1 MTLPMS
7 AAPGGVAA
15 LAGRLRGL
23 AGWRRALAAAILG
36 VLATGAL
43 PPVQL
48 VPLVFVAFSGL
59 VLLLEAVDDGPRPL
73 RGAFLAGWWFGFGH
87 FVTNL
92 YWLAHALLI
101 DAAQFGWMVPFAVFG
116 LSGFFAVFTGA
127 ACLATAATRTRG
139 AARVLVL
146 AIAWTIVEW
155 LRGHILTGF
164 PWNLIGTV
172 WTGTLPVMQVASL
185 VGLYG
190 LGLLT
195 VLVAALPAAL
205 AAPAGQR
212 RWGGPIAAALLLVA
226 AAVFG
231 MLRLPNDRDAAPD
244 YRLRLV
250 QPNVPQSLKWDPAQ
264 REANLAKTL
273 ALSRSAGFES
283 RTHVIWP
290 ETAVPFV
297 ITDFNNVGPALR
309 EGLASAVP
317 PGGLLLT
324 GAPRAE
330 RDAEGRLVLWNSLHA
345 LDPAG
350 AIVATYDK
358 FHLVPFGEY
367 VPLRSILKIAKV
379 TVGNVDFS
387 PGPGLRTLA
396 LPGLPDVSP
405 LICYEAIFPAQVVA
419 PGTRPAWLLNITNDA
434 WFGIS
439 SGPYQHFTAARFRAV
454 EEGLPLVR
462 AANNGISAVVDSY
475 GRIEARLELGA
486 TGVVDA
492 ALPPALPSTLYSRF
506 GDGVLA
512 VLVLAF
518 GAAALRLH
526 NRRCVVT

>member
-1 MTLPMS
+1 MLFRS
-7 AAPGGVAA
+7 
-15 LAGRLRGL
+15 
-23 AGWRRALAAAILG
+23 
-36 VLATGAL
+36 
-43 PPVQL
+43 
-48 VPLVFVAFSGL
+48 
-59 VLLLEAVDDGPRPL
+59 
-73 RGAFLAGWWFGFGH
+73 
-87 FVTNL
+87 NL
-92 YWLAHALLI
+92 YWLAYALLI

-116 LSGFFAVFTGA
+116 LSGFFALFTGA
-127 ACLATAATRTRG
+127 ASAATAATRTRG
-139 AARVLVL
+139 VARVLVL
-146 AIAWTIVEW
+146 AIFWTVGEW
-155 LRGHILTGF
+155 LRGHVLTGF

-172 WTGTLPVMQVASL
+172 WAGSLPVMQATSL
-185 VGLYG
+185 IGLYG

-195 VLVAALPAAL
+195 VLVAALPATL
-205 AAPAGQR
+205 TSAASR
-212 RWGGPIAAALLLVA
+212 RWVGPAAAVLLVA
-226 AAVFG
+226 AAWLFG
-231 MLRLPNDRDAAPD
+231 ALRLTGESPGEPA

-250 QPNVPQSLKWDPAQ
+250 QPNVSQSLKWDPAQ

-273 ALSRSAGFES
+273 ALSRAAGFES

-297 ITDFNNVGPALR
+297 VTDFNDVGPALR
-309 EGLASAVP
+309 ERLADAVP

-345 LDPAG
+345 LDRSG

-396 LPGLPDVSP
+396 LPGLPDASP

-512 VLVLAF
+512 VLILAF

>member
-1 MTLPMS
+1 
-7 AAPGGVAA
+7 
-15 LAGRLRGL
+15 
-23 AGWRRALAAAILG
+23 
-36 VLATGAL
+36 
-43 PPVQL
+43 
-48 VPLVFVAFSGL
+48 
-59 VLLLEAVDDGPRPL
+59 
-73 RGAFLAGWWFGFGH
+73 
-87 FVTNL
+87 
-92 YWLAHALLI
+92 
-101 DAAQFGWMVPFAVFG
+101 
-116 LSGFFAVFTGA
+116 
-127 ACLATAATRTRG
+127 
-139 AARVLVL
+139 
-146 AIAWTIVEW
+146 
-155 LRGHILTGF
+155 
-164 PWNLIGTV
+164 
-172 WTGTLPVMQVASL
+172 
-185 VGLYG
+185 
-190 LGLLT
+190 
-195 VLVAALPAAL
+195 
-205 AAPAGQR
+205 
-212 RWGGPIAAALLLVA
+212 
-226 AAVFG
+226 
-231 MLRLPNDRDAAPD
+231 
-244 YRLRLV
+244 
-250 QPNVPQSLKWDPAQ
+250 
-264 REANLAKTL
+264 
-273 ALSRSAGFES
+273 
-283 RTHVIWP
+283 VIWP

-297 ITDFNNVGPALR
+297 VTDFNDVGPALR
-309 EGLASAVP
+309 ERLADAVP

-345 LDPAG
+345 LDRSG

-396 LPGLPDVSP
+396 LPGLPDASP

-512 VLVLAF
+512 VLILAF